1 MNEFELRGLLA
12 DVGTELGHADR
23 YLLADL
29 RHTVIDDVVVN
40 VIHDAQFDR
49 NRLILH
55 FVVGELPGDKA
66 IVAMERLLRLNLL
79 SGSKTTGVFAL
90 APSTSEVIYA
100 VHFFEPQRS
109 TPRAVADALR
119 EHAKKAKAAEELM
132 CAEVAEVAEA

>member
-1 MNEFELRGLLA
+1 MNEFELRSLLA

-29 RHTVIDDVVVN
+29 RHTVVDDVVVD
-40 VIHDAQFDR
+40 VINDPQFDP

-55 FVVGELPGDKA
+55 FDMGELPDYKPL
-66 IVAMERLLRLNLL
+66 VAMERLLRLNLL

-90 APSTSEVIYA
+90 APSTSQVVYA

-119 EHAKKAKAAEELM
+119 EHAQKAKHAEELM
-132 CAEVAEVAEA
+132 RAEVAEA